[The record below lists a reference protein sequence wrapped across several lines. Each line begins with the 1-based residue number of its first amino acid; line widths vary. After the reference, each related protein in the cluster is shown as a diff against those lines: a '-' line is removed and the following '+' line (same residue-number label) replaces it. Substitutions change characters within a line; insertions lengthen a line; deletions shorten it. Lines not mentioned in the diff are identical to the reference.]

1 MERRTARI
9 AVAVITVGLVL
20 TLAGCTDRTEPER
33 QFTVSRTE
41 DRAEVVRIFRVAIGI
56 FDPNGWEVDAG
67 WLDCSDVAP
76 ESVQYSFFASRQ
88 AALASTPEET
98 IRGIARRLTEA
109 GYPVSAQRETTGDLW
124 AVGYPHGFLGG
135 RAADGA
141 GFEVTARGDYAA
153 INIDGHCVPG
163 DIPTDP
169 DDPLNATP
177 SPSGDNDGA
186 TPR

>member
-1 MERRTARI
+1 MKRHFSTPVI
-9 AVAVITVGLVL
+9 VATVIGLSIML
-20 TLAGCTDRTEPER
+20 GGCVSHTEPER
-33 QFTVSRTE
+33 QSTVSRTE
-41 DRAEVVRIFRVAIGI
+41 DRAEVVRIFHAAIAT
-56 FDPNGWEVDAG
+56 FDPDGWEVSAG

-88 AALASTPEET
+88 AALPSTPEAT
-98 IRGIARRLTEA
+98 IRDVARRLTEL
-109 GYPVSAQRETTGDLW
+109 GYPVSAQHETTGDLW

-141 GFEVTARGDYAA
+141 GFEVTAREDYAA

-177 SPSGDNDGA
+177 SPFPKDG
-186 TPR
+186 P